1 MNMARTRKQK
11 RDANK
16 RYQVLNREV
25 KRRCRRDKRVYVE
38 SEAEKAEEAGKRG
51 DARTL
56 YEITRKLSGR
66 FQNTCK
72 PVRNEAGLLLR
83 SAEEEMHRW
92 RDPFQTVLNHEEP
105 LNPLVVEPNEEL
117 NIRTCRI
124 TRIEIKNAIK
134 KLKNVKLQGV
144 IMYHQRQLKQEGHV
158 RGGSFGLLQQGMD

>member
-16 RYQVLNREV
+16 RYQELNREV

-38 SEAEKAEEAGKRG
+38 SEAEKAEEAGRRG

-72 PVRNEAGLLLR
+72 PVRNEAGFLLR
-83 SAEEEMHRW
+83 TAEEEMHRW
-92 RDPFQTVLNHEEP
+92 RDHFQTVLNHEEP
-105 LNPLVVEPNEEL
+105 LNPAN
-117 NIRTCRI
+117 
-124 TRIEIKNAIK
+124 
-134 KLKNVKLQGV
+134 
-144 IMYHQRQLKQEGHV
+144 
-158 RGGSFGLLQQGMD
+158 GGAK